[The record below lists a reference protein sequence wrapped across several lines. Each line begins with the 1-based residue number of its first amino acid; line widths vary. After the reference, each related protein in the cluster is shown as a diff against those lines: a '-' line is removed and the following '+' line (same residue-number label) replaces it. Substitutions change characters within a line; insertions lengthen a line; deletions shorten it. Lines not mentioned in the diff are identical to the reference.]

1 MKFLRYIKEHLW
13 LCAAFLFVALTAD
26 IFLLTFK
33 GALWLILYIS
43 SASLIACFICY
54 LVGYLRTK
62 KMFDEIE
69 DKIEAMDKKY
79 LVPEVLDERETQ
91 EAELIFEILKKAEV
105 SMSDNVAGYRHE
117 TEEYR
122 DYVESWVHEIKI
134 PISAAQMICENHKD
148 TPLRESGISEELDR
162 IEGNVEQALYYARSS
177 YVEKDYFIKEIN
189 ASELVKS
196 AVAKRRRSLI
206 AMRAK
211 IENLINGDE
220 VICSDAKWLAFILG
234 QLIDNSIKY
243 AKEDEG
249 LILTFSLEEAEGRK
263 ALLIKDN
270 GVGIKSAETGRVFD
284 KGFTGSNGRAGK
296 ASTGI
301 GLYLCR
307 KLCLRLGHDMMLTS
321 EEGKGT
327 CVRILF

>member
-1 MKFLRYIKEHLW
+1 
-13 LCAAFLFVALTAD
+13 
-26 IFLLTFK
+26 
-33 GALWLILYIS
+33 
-43 SASLIACFICY
+43 
-54 LVGYLRTK
+54 
-62 KMFDEIE
+62 MFDEIE

-91 EAELIFEILKKAEV
+91 EAELIFEILKKAEI

-148 TPLRESGISEELDR
+148 IPLRESGISEELDR

-189 ASELVKS
+189 ASELVKRS
-196 AVAKRRRSLI
+196 VAKRRRSLI

-211 IENLINGDE
+211 IENLISGDA

-243 AKEDEG
+243 AKEDEE
-249 LILTFSLEEAEGRK
+249 LILTFLLEEAEDRK

-270 GVGIKSAETGRVFD
+270 GVGIKSGETGRVFD

-307 KLCLRLGHDMMLTS
+307 KLCLRLGHDMTLTS

-327 CVRILF
+327 CVRIIF

>member
-1 MKFLRYIKEHLW
+1 MW
-13 LCAAFLFVALTAD
+13 CAAFLFVALTAD
-26 IFLLTFK
+26 VFLMTFE
-33 GALWLILYIS
+33 GSGWLILYIS
-43 SASLIACFICY
+43 LASVFSCLAGFII
-54 LVGYLRTK
+54 GYLRTK
-62 KMFDEIE
+62 KMYDEIE
-69 DKIEAMDKKY
+69 EKIDAMDKKY
-79 LVPEVLDERETQ
+79 LVPEVLDERENQ
-91 EAELIFEILKKAEV
+91 EAELVFEILKKAEV

-148 TPLRESGISEELDR
+148 TPLRESGISDELDR
-162 IEGNVEQALYYARSS
+162 IESNVEQALYFARSS
-177 YVEKDYFIKEIN
+177 YVEKDYFIKEVN
-189 ASELVKS
+189 AAELVRR

-211 IENLINGDE
+211 IEVDIAEDA
-220 VICSDAKWLAFILG
+220 VICSDAKWLSFILG
-234 QLIDNSIKY
+234 QIIDNSIKY
-243 AKEDEG
+243 VKEDEG
-249 LILTFSLEEAEGRK
+249 LILVFSLEETEGRK

-270 GVGIKSAETGRVFD
+270 GMGIKSAEISRVFE
-284 KGFTGSNGRAGK
+284 KGFTGSNGRAGR

-307 KLCLRLGHDMMLTS
+307 KLCLKLSHEMSIIS

-327 CVRILF
+327 SVRIQF